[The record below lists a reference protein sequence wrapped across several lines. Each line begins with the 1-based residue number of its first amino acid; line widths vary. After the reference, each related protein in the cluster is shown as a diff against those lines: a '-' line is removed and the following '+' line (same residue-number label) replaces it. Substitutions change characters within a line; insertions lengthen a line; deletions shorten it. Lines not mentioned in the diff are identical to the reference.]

1 MKKIASILAIAF
13 LANTISAQSLIPM
26 KYGIKIGANISNI
39 ISTPNEGVKN
49 IETSSQMDIAG
60 GFYMEIALNDKWYIN
75 PELIYSQ
82 KGASFTYEYTHD
94 YDPNQ
99 SDVHNTSHE
108 LKLAYVEVNPTMSY
122 KATDK
127 LALNFGPSV
136 SFILTPDYTTL
147 TDKGENDNS
156 LLHSE
161 SPAELLDGTYE
172 EETIDLGINLGISYY
187 LTENFL
193 IDSRINTSLMKA
205 GTISKE
211 INTGTVGAMPTN
223 SKEINIYEIKNSIIS
238 FSIAYLF

>member
-1 MKKIASILAIAF
+1 MKKIASILVISFLTIA
-13 LANTISAQSLIPM
+13 TSAQSLIPM
-26 KYGIKIGANISNI
+26 KYGIKFGANISNI

-49 IETSSQMDIAG
+49 IETSSQIGIAG

-99 SDVHNTSHE
+99 SDVHNTSNE
-108 LKLAYVEVNPTMSY
+108 LKLAYVELNPTISY

-136 SFILTPDYTTL
+136 SFILTPDYTL
-147 TDKGENDNS
+147 TDKGQNDNY
-156 LLHSE
+156 LLHLQ
-161 SPAELLDGTYE
+161 SPAELPDGTYE
-172 EETIDLGINLGISYY
+172 EETIDVGVNLGISYY

-193 IDSRINTSLMKA
+193 IDSRVNTSLMKA
-205 GTISKE
+205 GTVAKIKDIGIVNGMLINDPE
-211 INTGTVGAMPTN
+211 INV
-223 SKEINIYEIKNSIIS
+223 YEIKNSVIS

>member
-1 MKKIASILAIAF
+1 MKKIASILVISFLTIA
-13 LANTISAQSLIPM
+13 TSAQSLIPM
-26 KYGIKIGANISNI
+26 KYGIKFGANISNI

-49 IETSSQMDIAG
+49 IETSSQIGIAG

-99 SDVHNTSHE
+99 SDVHNTSNE
-108 LKLAYVEVNPTMSY
+108 LKLAYVELNPTISY

-136 SFILTPDYTTL
+136 SFLVSPDYTIL
-147 TDKGENDNS
+147 ADKGGRDQEA
-156 LLHSE
+156 LH
-161 SPAELLDGTYE
+161 PELLEGTYTE
-172 EETIDLGINLGISYY
+172 EAIDVGINLGISYY

-193 IDSRINTSLMKA
+193 IDSRVNTSLMKA
-205 GTISKE
+205 GTVAKIKDIGIVNGMLINDPE
-211 INTGTVGAMPTN
+211 INV
-223 SKEINIYEIKNSIIS
+223 YEIKNSVIS

>member
-1 MKKIASILAIAF
+1 MKKIASILVISFLTIA
-13 LANTISAQSLIPM
+13 TSAQSLIPM
-26 KYGIKIGANISNI
+26 KYGIKFGANISNI

-49 IETSSQMDIAG
+49 IETSSQIGIAG

-99 SDVHNTSHE
+99 SDVHNTSNE
-108 LKLAYVEVNPTMSY
+108 LKLAYVEVNPTISY

-136 SFILTPDYTTL
+136 SFILTPDYTL
-147 TDKGENDNS
+147 TDKGQNDNLS
-156 LLHSE
+156 SHSE
-161 SPAELLDGTYE
+161 LPDGTYE
-172 EETIDLGINLGISYY
+172 EETIDVGVNLGISYY
-187 LTENFL
+187 LTKNFL
-193 IDSRINTSLMKA
+193 IDSRVNTSLMKA
-205 GTISKE
+205 GTISK
-211 INTGTVGAMPTN
+211 VTN
-223 SKEINIYEIKNSIIS
+223 SGFVNGTITNTPEINIYEIKNSVIS

>member
-1 MKKIASILAIAF
+1 MKKIASILVISFLTIA
-13 LANTISAQSLIPM
+13 TSAQSLIPM
-26 KYGIKIGANISNI
+26 KYGIKFGANISNI

-49 IETSSQMDIAG
+49 IETSSQIGIAG

-99 SDVHNTSHE
+99 SDVHNTSNE
-108 LKLAYVEVNPTMSY
+108 LKLAYVEVNPTISY

-136 SFILTPDYTTL
+136 SFILTPDYTL
-147 TDKGENDNS
+147 TDKGQNDNLS
-156 LLHSE
+156 SHSE
-161 SPAELLDGTYE
+161 LPDGTYE
-172 EETIDLGINLGISYY
+172 EETIDVGVNLGISYY

-193 IDSRINTSLMKA
+193 IDSRVNTSLMKA
-205 GTISKE
+205 GTISK
-211 INTGTVGAMPTN
+211 VTN
-223 SKEINIYEIKNSIIS
+223 SGFVNGTITNTPEINIYEIKNSVIS

>member
-1 MKKIASILAIAF
+1 MKKIASILVISFLTIA
-13 LANTISAQSLIPM
+13 TSAQSLIPM
-26 KYGIKIGANISNI
+26 KYGIKFGANISNI

-49 IETSSQMDIAG
+49 IETSSQIGIAG

-99 SDVHNTSHE
+99 SDVHNTSNE
-108 LKLAYVEVNPTMSY
+108 LKLAYVEVNPTISY

-136 SFILTPDYTTL
+136 SFILTADCNIL
-147 TDKGENDNS
+147 NDKGQNDNLS
-156 LLHSE
+156 SHSE
-161 SPAELLDGTYE
+161 LPDGTYE
-172 EETIDLGINLGISYY
+172 EETIDVGVNFRISYY

-193 IDSRINTSLMKA
+193 TDSRVNSSLMKA
-205 GTISKE
+205 GTISK
-211 INTGTVGAMPTN
+211 VTN
-223 SKEINIYEIKNSIIS
+223 SGFVNGTITNTPEINIYEIKNSVIS

>member
-1 MKKIASILAIAF
+1 MKKIASILVISFLTIA
-13 LANTISAQSLIPM
+13 TSAQSLIPM
-26 KYGIKIGANISNI
+26 KYGIKFGANISNI

-49 IETSSQMDIAG
+49 IETSSQIGIAG

-99 SDVHNTSHE
+99 SDVHNTSNE
-108 LKLAYVEVNPTMSY
+108 LKLAYVELNPTISY
-122 KATDK
+122 KASDK

-136 SFILTPDYTTL
+136 SFLVSPDYTIL
-147 TDKGENDNS
+147 ADKGGRDQEA
-156 LLHSE
+156 LH
-161 SPAELLDGTYE
+161 PELLEGTYTE
-172 EETIDLGINLGISYY
+172 EAIDVGINLGISYY

-193 IDSRINTSLMKA
+193 IDSRVNTSLMKA
-205 GTISKE
+205 GTVAKIKDIGIVNGMLINDPE
-211 INTGTVGAMPTN
+211 INV
-223 SKEINIYEIKNSIIS
+223 YEIKNSVIS

>member
-1 MKKIASILAIAF
+1 MKKIASILVISFLTIA
-13 LANTISAQSLIPM
+13 TSAQSLIPM
-26 KYGIKIGANISNI
+26 KYGIKFGANISNI

-49 IETSSQMDIAG
+49 IETSSQIGIAG

-99 SDVHNTSHE
+99 SDVHNTSNE
-108 LKLAYVEVNPTMSY
+108 LKLAYVELNPTISY
-122 KATDK
+122 KASDK

-136 SFILTPDYTTL
+136 SFLVSPDYTIL
-147 TDKGENDNS
+147 ADKGGRDQEA
-156 LLHSE
+156 LH
-161 SPAELLDGTYE
+161 PELLEGTYTE
-172 EETIDLGINLGISYY
+172 EAIDVGINLGISYY

-193 IDSRINTSLMKA
+193 IDSRVNTSLMKA
-205 GTISKE
+205 GTISK
-211 INTGTVGAMPTN
+211 VTN
-223 SKEINIYEIKNSIIS
+223 SGFVNGTITNTPKINIYEIKNSVIS

>member
-1 MKKIASILAIAF
+1 MKKIASILVISFLTIA
-13 LANTISAQSLIPM
+13 TSAQSLIPM
-26 KYGIKIGANISNI
+26 KYGIKFGANISNI

-49 IETSSQMDIAG
+49 IETSSQIGIAG

-99 SDVHNTSHE
+99 SDVHNTSNE
-108 LKLAYVEVNPTMSY
+108 LKLAYVEVNPTISY

-136 SFILTPDYTTL
+136 SFILTPDYNIL
-147 TDKGENDNS
+147 NDKGQNDNLS
-156 LLHSE
+156 SHSE
-161 SPAELLDGTYE
+161 LPDGTYE
-172 EETIDLGINLGISYY
+172 EETIDVGVNLGISYY

-193 IDSRINTSLMKA
+193 IDSRVNSSLMKA
-205 GTISKE
+205 GTVSKITNSGLVNE
-211 INTGTVGAMPTN
+211 TPTN
-223 SKEINIYEIKNSIIS
+223 SPEINIYEIKNSIIS